1 MNIMMLI
8 VWTESNFDLIEA
20 ESWISLCFL
29 DLFLLFVLLVYVR
42 MKGIV
47 RFFKL

>member
-20 ESWISLCFL
+20 ESWISSCFL
-29 DLFLLFVLLVYVR
+29 DLFLLFLLLVYVR

-47 RFFKL
+47 RFF